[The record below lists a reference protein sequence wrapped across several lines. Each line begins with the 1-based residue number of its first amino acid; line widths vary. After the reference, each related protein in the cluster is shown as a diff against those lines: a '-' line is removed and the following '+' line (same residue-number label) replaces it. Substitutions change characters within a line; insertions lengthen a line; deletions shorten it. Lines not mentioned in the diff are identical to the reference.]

1 MNIIISVLA
10 PIFVLFGLGLLIV
23 SGVIVNSKITNANRR
38 PQNRWDYHP
47 FTMRTAV
54 ALVFA
59 CSGFYVL
66 IITASMVFSITA

>member
-23 SGVIVNSKITNANRR
+23 SGVIVNRKITNANRR
-38 PQNRWDYHP
+38 PQSRWEYQP
-47 FTMRTAV
+47 FTMSIAV

>member
-23 SGVIVNSKITNANRR
+23 SGVIVNRKITNANRR
-38 PQNRWDYHP
+38 PQNHSGYRP
-47 FTMRTAV
+47 FAMKTEV

-59 CSGFYVL
+59 FSGFYVL
-66 IITASMVFSITA
+66 FITANMVFSITA

>member
-1 MNIIISVLA
+1 MNIIISMLT
-10 PIFVLFGLGLLIV
+10 PIFVLFGMGLLIV
-23 SGVIVNSKITNANRR
+23 SGVIVNRKITNSNRR
-38 PQNRWDYHP
+38 PQNRWEYQP
-47 FTMRTAV
+47 LTMSITV

>member
-1 MNIIISVLA
+1 MSIIVSVLA
-10 PIFVLFGLGLLIV
+10 PIFVMFGLGLLIV
-23 SGVIVNSKITNANRR
+23 SGLIVNRNITNACRQPRNRVSYR
-38 PQNRWDYHP
+38 PFETRIE
-47 FTMRTAV
+47 V